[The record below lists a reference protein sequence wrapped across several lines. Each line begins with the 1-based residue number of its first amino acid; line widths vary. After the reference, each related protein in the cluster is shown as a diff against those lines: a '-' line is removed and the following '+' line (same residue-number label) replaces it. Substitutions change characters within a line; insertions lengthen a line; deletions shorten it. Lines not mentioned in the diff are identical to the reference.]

1 MTDQTI
7 EELKDSLAALQGAYV
22 VLVRYLAEQQQVY
35 AEELCTDLDV
45 LCNSHPSPGFQQQ
58 VMALSELVRSTC
70 ARLPKGDD

>member
-58 VMALSELVRSTC
+58 VMALSEMVRSTC
-70 ARLPKGDD
+70 TRLPKGAD